1 MEAKIRKRKARK
13 NRKRQEAGLGVVE
26 TLASKKLGN
35 VEAEV
40 VSYVDYRK
48 LKKSKVEDTGK
59 PDQVSVENMG
69 GRKEVSMDQA
79 RFDVFK
85 LGVSGL
91 EKSAKEDAQTALA
104 IRLGAKPAKEKCIP
118 YAELKEKRSKEKLEK
133 LIQMEERKNAMAGVQ
148 KKAKGPTEKSKG
160 VKGKSKK
167 KTKSDMKVG
176 SFDGGMLKLSSKELS
191 RLKGKKKHK

>member
-148 KKAKGPTEKSKG
+148 KKKA
-160 VKGKSKK
+160 
-167 KTKSDMKVG
+167 
-176 SFDGGMLKLSSKELS
+176 
-191 RLKGKKKHK
+191 